1 MSMVRRRSAASPPWS
16 RKCAYTDTTGMGRR
30 AMKNHT
36 AATPWN
42 ENCQT
47 SRTADFG
54 KRVPASQLSL
64 REVLHR
70 AQPPISDVD
79 TSSTYEDDLRN
90 LLVQILRSGYHTRP
104 RTSRRWTLLEE

>member
-1 MSMVRRRSAASPPWS
+1 MRTISVSGATLLLAVAVVVSS
-16 RKCAYTDTTGMGRR
+16 QGVAYGYNC
-30 AMKNHT
+30 K
-36 AATPWN
+36 TPWN

-64 REVLHR
+64 REVLQ

>member
-1 MSMVRRRSAASPPWS
+1 MRTISVSGATLLLAVAVVVSSQGVAYGYNCNPPWS

-36 AATPWN
+36 AA
-42 ENCQT
+42 
-47 SRTADFG
+47 
-54 KRVPASQLSL
+54 
-64 REVLHR
+64 